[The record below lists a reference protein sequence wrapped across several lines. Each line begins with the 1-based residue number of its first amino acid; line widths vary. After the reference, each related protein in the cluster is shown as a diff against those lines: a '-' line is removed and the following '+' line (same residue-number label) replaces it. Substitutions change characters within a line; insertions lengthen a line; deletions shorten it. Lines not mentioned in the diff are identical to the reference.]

1 MHLFTILIVLIIA
14 WSMRSGSPLS
24 QGTWSERWRKALFL
38 LLFPALLILS
48 TAIAILYM
56 GCHGAMLGIEAG
68 SFGCAVS
75 ATIII
80 FALGCL
86 CRLAYEGSR
95 SIDRLVS
102 YERRSFDDTS
112 ARIIDTQMLYSA
124 QIGFWQSEL
133 VVSSGLLATLDWEHL
148 QAVLAHEQAH
158 VYYRDT
164 FWFFWLGWMR
174 SFTAWLPNTQTIW
187 SELLLLRELRAD
199 SKAAEEVDFLLLA
212 ESLLTVAKNP
222 FLSSDNLCA
231 NLNDYK
237 MGDRLNERIE
247 SLLDETEP
255 VDSSIWQQWSWIY
268 LVFLPLLIIPLH
280 Y

>member
-1 MHLFTILIVLIIA
+1 MHLFTILIVFIIA
-14 WSMRSGSPLS
+14 WVMRSGSVLS
-24 QGTWSERWRKALFL
+24 QGTWQDRWRKALFL
-38 LLFPALLILS
+38 LLFPAMLILS
-48 TAIAILYM
+48 TASAILYM
-56 GCHGAMLGIEAG
+56 GCHGAMLGVQAG

-75 ATIII
+75 ASIII
-80 FALGCL
+80 LALGCL
-86 CRLAYEGSR
+86 CRLAYQGSR
-95 SIDRLVS
+95 SINQLVN
-102 YERRSFDDTS
+102 YEQHSLEDTS
-112 ARIIDTQMLYSA
+112 ARIIDTKLLYSA

-133 VVSSGLLATLDWEHL
+133 VVSSGLLATLDREHL

-164 FWFFWLGWMR
+164 FWFFWLGWIR
-174 SFTAWLPNTQTIW
+174 SFTAWLPNTQNLW
-187 SELLLLRELRAD
+187 QELLLLRELRAD

-222 FLSSDNLCA
+222 LLSSPAACA
-231 NLNDYK
+231 NLHDYT

-247 SLLDETEP
+247 SLLDETQP
-255 VDSSIWQQWSWIY
+255 VDLATWQQWSWIY